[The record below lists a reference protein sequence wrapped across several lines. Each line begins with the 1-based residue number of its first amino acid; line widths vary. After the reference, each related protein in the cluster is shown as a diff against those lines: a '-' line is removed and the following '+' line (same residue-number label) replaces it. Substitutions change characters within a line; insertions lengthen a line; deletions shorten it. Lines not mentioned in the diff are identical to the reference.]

1 MKISFLKNGPSG
13 PGPKIYKKLVDS
25 GHLDNRTT
33 TKTRKIDSFS
43 EFIVMSKW
51 KLVVY
56 VEKLMKK

>member
-1 MKISFLKNGPSG
+1 MTNTHNKI
-13 PGPKIYKKLVDS
+13 VDS

-43 EFIVMSKW
+43 EFIIIIMSKW
-51 KLVVY
+51 KFVVY